1 MKIKESNIPLDVLY
15 NREVNAMKKNEKTY
29 NLQQRPLTFSVWKNF
44 DGNEGHD
51 MTRIHV
57 N

>member
-1 MKIKESNIPLDVLY
+1 MRIRESDIPLEALY
-15 NREVNAMKKNEKTY
+15 NREVNAMKKNERIY
-29 NLQQRPLTFSVWKNF
+29 NLHQRPLSLSVWKNY
-44 DGNEGHD
+44 DGQDGHD